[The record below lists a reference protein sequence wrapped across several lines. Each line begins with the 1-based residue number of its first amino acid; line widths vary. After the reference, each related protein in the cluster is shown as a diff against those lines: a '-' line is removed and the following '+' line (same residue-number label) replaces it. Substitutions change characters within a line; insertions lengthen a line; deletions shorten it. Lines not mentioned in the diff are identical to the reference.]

1 MRLVRPGQVVY
12 DIGANVGFY
21 TMLAAHLV
29 GRAGS
34 VVAFEPAARNV
45 AYLRRHLELNALTN
59 VRVLEAAVG
68 DRVGSAVFQTGP
80 SFSEG
85 RLVESDSPGPGQ
97 CRIELIALDDMLTR
111 GDIPLPQVLK
121 IDVEGAE
128 YAVLCGA
135 VNLLERGRPEIL
147 LSTHTTAVR
156 NECVQLLTQLGYD
169 IRPMLERANV
179 ESEIYCSPKRTA
191 DPQS

>member
-1 MRLVRPGQVVY
+1 VY
-12 DIGANVGFY
+12 DVGANVGFY
-21 TMLAAHLV
+21 TLLAAHLV

-45 AYLRRHLELNALTN
+45 GYLRRHLELNALTN

-68 DRVGSAVFQTGP
+68 DRVGTGLFQTGP
-80 SFSEG
+80 TFSEG
-85 RLVESDSPGPGQ
+85 RLVEGDSLGPGQ
-97 CRIELIALDDMLTR
+97 CYIKLVALDDLLAD
-111 GDIPLPQVLK
+111 GGAPLPQMLK

-128 YAVLCGA
+128 YAVLRGA
-135 VNLLERGRPEIL
+135 VNLLERGRPEIV

-191 DPQS
+191 APQS